1 MPSKWIGGIHKGQV
15 GKRWSQR
22 EKTYRYNP
30 EDKSCNS
37 GRAEYDI
44 RMDAEFATAPT
55 KQDWPSS
62 FSLVSLPSVST
73 RARKFVIIV
82 GNRYTDQLKPDVVST
97 TSGLTAPQTD
107 KLAMGARCVVESFQG
122 LRVSALRRSSH
133 NCERDT

>member
-1 MPSKWIGGIHKGQV
+1 MPSKWIGCIHKGQV

-44 RMDAEFATAPT
+44 RMDAEFATEPT

-62 FSLVSLPSVST
+62 F
-73 RARKFVIIV
+73 
-82 GNRYTDQLKPDVVST
+82 
-97 TSGLTAPQTD
+97 
-107 KLAMGARCVVESFQG
+107 
-122 LRVSALRRSSH
+122 
-133 NCERDT
+133 